1 MEFFSSK
8 KANKMSKFEDH
19 IRAQQKTE
27 LDTLRTIKES
37 FENDNLDAQSLLKAV
52 RHFGFFPIHEDYTL
66 DRMVRE
72 KREEAEQYGHDEAG
86 LWREYA
92 LLQSAQGIA
101 MMKIGLQNPDLKI
114 EEKTQL
120 KEAAQLQIFS
130 VCSVLEDREVDLLFE
145 CIDTETQ
152 GIAGIDFSNQAS
164 IDAALESIDH

>member
-8 KANKMSKFEDH
+8 KTNEWSKIEAH
-19 IRAQQKTE
+19 IRLQQKTE
-27 LDTLRTIKES
+27 LDVLRTIKES
-37 FENDNLDAQSLLKAV
+37 FEQENLDAKSLVKAV

-72 KREEAEQYGHDEAG
+72 KREEAEKYGQEESG

-101 MMKIGLQNPDLKI
+101 MMKIGLQNPGLAS
-114 EEKTQL
+114 EEKTLL
-120 KEAAQLQIFS
+120 KEAAQLQVFS
-130 VCSVLEDREVDLLFE
+130 GCSALEDREVDLIFE
-145 CIDTETQ
+145 YIDAESQ

-164 IDAALESIDH
+164 IEAALESVDQ